1 MAGAISDLDRFD
13 ESMYGGE
20 VVSVSVTG
28 SSALQ
33 LNLNRLAGTS
43 GLSETG
49 AANAW
54 AGTAGLALVGALNAQ
69 NGTVGLDLQ
78 GVLNDLAG
86 TSGLAV
92 VAAAEAIV
100 A

>member
-13 ESMYGGE
+13 ESVYGGE
-20 VVSVSVTG
+20 VVWPTVTG
-28 SSALQ
+28 PSALQ
-33 LNLNRLAGTS
+33 HNLNRLAGTS

-54 AGTAGLALVGALNAQ
+54 AGTSGLALVGALNSQA
-69 NGTVGLDLQ
+69 GTTGLDLQ
-78 GVLNDLAG
+78 GVLNELAG
-86 TSGLAV
+86 TDGLAV